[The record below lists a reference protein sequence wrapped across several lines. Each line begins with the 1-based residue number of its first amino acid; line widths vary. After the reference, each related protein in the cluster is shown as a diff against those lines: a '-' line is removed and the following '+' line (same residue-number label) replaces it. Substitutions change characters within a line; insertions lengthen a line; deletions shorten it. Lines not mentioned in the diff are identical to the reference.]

1 MALTVRAPR
10 PGGPIRT
17 YKPTEL
23 YGPVENEKTK
33 TFFLGCAFLAGV
45 GIEKDPPPKFLNPH
59 IAPDSPLPRLGG
71 YITMVPN
78 RATRVRDMD
87 LSFSLSLALYP
98 GDLLAL
104 YDTWVVPQYGGRV
117 APFLCRHPYEIHPR
131 SRFDCWAICGRYR
144 PHLALPLWG
153 VGALPGCLFV

>member
-33 TFFLGCAFLAGV
+33 TFFWGCAFLA
-45 GIEKDPPPKFLNPH
+45 
-59 IAPDSPLPRLGG
+59 
-71 YITMVPN
+71 
-78 RATRVRDMD
+78 
-87 LSFSLSLALYP
+87 
-98 GDLLAL
+98 
-104 YDTWVVPQYGGRV
+104 
-117 APFLCRHPYEIHPR
+117 YEIHPR

-153 VGALPGCLFV
+153 VGAVPGCLLVQGNGPGGLRKRYTNDPKSEKRHK